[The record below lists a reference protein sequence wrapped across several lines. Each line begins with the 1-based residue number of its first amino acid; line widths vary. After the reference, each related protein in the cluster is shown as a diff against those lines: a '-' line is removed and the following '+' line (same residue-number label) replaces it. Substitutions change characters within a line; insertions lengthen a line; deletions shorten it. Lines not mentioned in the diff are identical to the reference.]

1 MASINTN
8 TSALIALQNLNSTN
22 SRLDITQNR
31 VSTGLKVQ
39 GAKDNAAV
47 WAVAQ
52 NQRSNTSAYEA
63 VTTSLNRATSIAD
76 VSLAAGESISDL
88 LIQLKQKATAA
99 SDPGGSA
106 ASRTAYNNE
115 FQALLRSVQSFADN
129 ARFDGKNILNGF
141 DDDGS
146 TPTTAPLNFLASGED
161 ATEVISLNRQN
172 FSLDGLGLDLA
183 ARAAAA
189 AIPASAGPPP
199 VAAVAAVTAR
209 PAGPPLLDSIENA
222 TEALGLIDS
231 AIATVSAGLAEL
243 GAQAKQIE
251 NHTTFVSKLVDALE
265 VGIGNLVDADLAK
278 ESAKLQALQVQQQL
292 GVQALSIANQ
302 APQVLLSLFQ
312 N

>member
-1 MASINTN
+1 MASVNTN
-8 TSALIALQNLNSTN
+8 NSALVALQNLNATN

-31 VSTGLKVQ
+31 VSTGLKVS

-76 VSLAAGESISDL
+76 VSLAAGQSISDL

-99 SDPGGSA
+99 ADPGGSPT
-106 ASRTAYNNE
+106 SRAAYNNE

-141 DDDGS
+141 DDDGT
-146 TPTTAPLNFLASGED
+146 TPTTAPLNFLASGENPSE
-161 ATEVISLNRQN
+161 TISLDRQD
-172 FSLDGLGLDLA
+172 FSLDGLGLELA

-189 AIPASAGPPP
+189 AIPASPGPPP
-199 VAAVAAVTAR
+199 VAAVPAVTAR
-209 PAGPPLLDSIENA
+209 PAGPPLLDTIENA
-222 TEALGLIDS
+222 TEALGLIDA

-278 ESAKLQALQVQQQL
+278 ESARLQALQVQQQL

>member
-1 MASINTN
+1 MASVNTN
-8 TSALIALQNLNSTN
+8 SSALVALQNLNATN
-22 SRLDITQNR
+22 SRLDMTQNR
-31 VSTGLKVQ
+31 VSTGLKVS

-76 VSLAAGESISDL
+76 VSLAAGQSISDL

-106 ASRTAYNNE
+106 TSRTAYNNE

-141 DDDGS
+141 DDDG
-146 TPTTAPLNFLASGED
+146 TTATTAPLNFLASGEN
-161 ATEVISLNRQN
+161 ASETISLDRQN
-172 FSLDGLGLDLA
+172 FSLNGLGLQLT
-183 ARAAAA
+183 ARAAVA
-189 AIPASAGPPP
+189 AIPASPGPPP
-199 VAAVAAVTAR
+199 VAAVPAVTAR

-222 TEALGLIDS
+222 TEALGLIDT
-231 AIATVSAGLAEL
+231 AIATVSAGLAQL

-278 ESAKLQALQVQQQL
+278 ESARLQALQVQQQL

>member
-8 TSALIALQNLNSTN
+8 SSALVALQNLNATN

-31 VSTGLKVQ
+31 VSTGLKVS

-63 VTTSLNRATSIAD
+63 VTNSLNRATSIAD

-99 SDPGGSA
+99 ADPGGSA

-115 FQALLRSVQSFADN
+115 FQSLLLSIQSFADN

-141 DDDGS
+141 DDNGT
-146 TPTTAPLNFLASGED
+146 TPTIAPLNFLASGED
-161 ATEVISLNRQN
+161 PTKFITLDRQN
-172 FSLDGLGLDLA
+172 FSLLGLGLA
-183 ARAAAA
+183 AT
-189 AIPASAGPPP
+189 AGPP
-199 VAAVAAVTAR
+199 VAVAPDLSTA
-209 PAGPPLLDSIENA
+209 AGA
-222 TEALGLIDS
+222 TAALARVDT

-251 NHTTFVSKLVDALE
+251 NHTTFVAKLVDALE

>member
-1 MASINTN
+1 MASVNTN
-8 TSALIALQNLNSTN
+8 SSALVALQNLNATN
-22 SRLDITQNR
+22 SRLDMTQNR
-31 VSTGLKVQ
+31 VSTGLKVS

-76 VSLAAGESISDL
+76 VSLAAGQSISDL

-99 SDPGGSA
+99 ADPGGSA
-106 ASRTAYNNE
+106 TSRTAYNNE

-141 DDDGS
+141 DDDG
-146 TPTTAPLNFLASGED
+146 TTATTAPLNFLASGENPSE
-161 ATEVISLNRQN
+161 TISLDRQN
-172 FSLDGLGLDLA
+172 FSLNGLGLQLT

-199 VAAVAAVTAR
+199 VAAVPAVTAR
-209 PAGPPLLDSIENA
+209 PAGPPLLDTIENA
-222 TEALGLIDS
+222 TEALGLIDA

-278 ESAKLQALQVQQQL
+278 ESARLQALQVQQQL

>member
-1 MASINTN
+1 MASVNTN
-8 TSALIALQNLNSTN
+8 ASALVALQNLNASN
-22 SRLDITQNR
+22 ARLDITQNR

-47 WAVAQ
+47 WAIAQ

-76 VSLAAGESISDL
+76 VSLSAGESISDL

-99 SDPGGSA
+99 ADPGGSA

-115 FQALLRSVQSFADN
+115 FQALLESVQSFADN
-129 ARFDGKNILNGF
+129 AKFDGKNILNGF
-141 DDDGS
+141 DDDGV
-146 TPTTAPLNFLASGED
+146 TATTAPLNFLASGED
-161 ATEVISLNRQN
+161 PTQVITLDRQN
-172 FSLDGLGLDLA
+172 FSLAALGLDPAPDLSLIA
-183 ARAAAA
+183 DATTALT
-189 AIPASAGPPP
+189 AIDA
-199 VAAVAAVTAR
+199 
-209 PAGPPLLDSIENA
+209 
-222 TEALGLIDS
+222 
-231 AIATVSAGLAEL
+231 AIATVSSGLAEL

-312 N
+312 